1 MRITDTQCFAN
12 AAHLLE
18 DRCEASAHAVED
30 PSGLRRENMRYG
42 YIPKDNHI
50 VYICKINNKM
60 APKIY
65 NIKEPLNLERL
76 RLAKPINKNGSHFIK
91 TLDIDNPIYFIS
103 PKCFSKQG
111 FVKSGKKVFCDF
123 VFSNEDSDFLA
134 WLENLEESAK
144 KEIYNNRDTWFE
156 SPLDEH
162 DIESSMSSPYKPYK
176 SGKFFIVRAN
186 VPTTLDKINIKVYNE
201 NETETDPENIKEN
214 TKVIAV
220 FEFQGIRCSVRSFQ
234 FEIELKQI
242 LIVEPEKLFETC
254 IIGKTETP
262 KVIVTNQVKVENT
275 NEPEAITTLI
285 EDVILVTPF
294 RIEDA
299 QSAAHSSLITTPK
312 GGVLNEKRCKTD
324 EPDTILTELES
335 EPEQNC
341 ITNHHLENLE
351 ATSSDDKITDNIK
364 VSSVITY
371 DGKPSP
377 VIPQTPHTNCST
389 ISEATAFFTDIQ
401 DMPVPIEIIDDN
413 FPLEDINDSHTE
425 KEPPLRLKSRNDVYY
440 KLYKEM
446 RQRAKEAK
454 REALANYL
462 EAKRIKSTYL
472 LEDLSES
479 ESDEDDLED
488 VEV

>member
-1 MRITDTQCFAN
+1 
-12 AAHLLE
+12 
-18 DRCEASAHAVED
+18 
-30 PSGLRRENMRYG
+30 
-42 YIPKDNHI
+42 
-50 VYICKINNKM
+50 M

-65 NIKEPLNLERL
+65 NIKDPLNLERL

-91 TLDIDNPIYFIS
+91 TLDIDDPIYFIG

-144 KEIYNNRDTWFE
+144 NEIYKNRDTWFE
-156 SPLDEH
+156 TPLDEH

-186 VPTTLDKINIKVYNE
+186 VPTALDKVNIKVYNE
-201 NETETDPENIKEN
+201 NESETDPENIKEN

-220 FEFQGIRCSVRSFQ
+220 LEFQGIRCSVRSFQ

-254 IIGKTETP
+254 IIGKAETHKIVIPHTEDTLA
-262 KVIVTNQVKVENT
+262 NSLENT
-275 NEPEAITTLI
+275 KEPEPIPPYI
-285 EDVILVTPF
+285 EDNILTKA
-294 RIEDA
+294 E
-299 QSAAHSSLITTPK
+299 
-312 GGVLNEKRCKTD
+312 
-324 EPDTILTELES
+324 EPDTDTFSRQEPGGFSLPLRLSNPRTPHTKCSSSPEYFAIPSELEL
-335 EPEQNC
+335 EPEQSN
-341 ITNHHLENLE
+341 IPNPPLENLE
-351 ATSSDDKITDNIK
+351 IMSSEET
-364 VSSVITY
+364 
-371 DGKPSP
+371 
-377 VIPQTPHTNCST
+377 H
-389 ISEATAFFTDIQ
+389 E
-401 DMPVPIEIIDDN
+401 VPIEIIDDD
-413 FPLEDINDSHTE
+413 FPLEDITDSHTE

-454 REALANYL
+454 REALASYL

-488 VEV
+488 AEV

>member
-1 MRITDTQCFAN
+1 
-12 AAHLLE
+12 
-18 DRCEASAHAVED
+18 
-30 PSGLRRENMRYG
+30 MRYG
-42 YIPKDNHI
+42 YTSKDNNI
-50 VYICKINNKM
+50 VYICKTNNKM

-91 TLDIDNPIYFIS
+91 TLDIDDPIYFIG

-156 SPLDEH
+156 TPLDEH

-186 VPTTLDKINIKVYNE
+186 VPTALDKVNIKVYNE

-262 KVIVTNQVKVENT
+262 KIVTPNQDNKIENDLECT
-275 NEPEAITTLI
+275 KESEPITACI
-285 EDVILVTPF
+285 EDRILVKA
-294 RIEDA
+294 E
-299 QSAAHSSLITTPK
+299 
-312 GGVLNEKRCKTD
+312 
-324 EPDTILTELES
+324 EPDKIPIELELES
-335 EPEQNC
+335 EKNIIHNQP
-341 ITNHHLENLE
+341 LENLE
-351 ATSSDDKITDNIK
+351 ISSSD
-364 VSSVITY
+364 
-371 DGKPSP
+371 
-377 VIPQTPHTNCST
+377 
-389 ISEATAFFTDIQ
+389 EIQ
-401 DMPVPIEIIDDN
+401 EVPIEIIDAN
-413 FPLEDINDSHTE
+413 FPLEDVNDSHTQ

-454 REALANYL
+454 REALASYL

-479 ESDEDDLED
+479 ESDDDDLE
-488 VEV
+488 E